1 MAAFVVLTVFLI
13 QKGSSEFKNPD
24 KSNPE
29 DELPHHDAETRVR
42 LGPSIA
48 GVCC

>member
-1 MAAFVVLTVFLI
+1 MLTVFLI
-13 QKGSSEFKNPD
+13 QKGSSKSENTD

-29 DELPHHDAETRVR
+29 DELPISDAETRVR

-48 GVCC
+48 GGCC